1 MLSKEK
7 YLLEI
12 ITNLCIYCDYEVERV
27 SHYLDRSIYDRYLV
41 FITNVCNL
49 GSNFKVIFNER
60 K

>member
-7 YLLEI
+7 YFLEI
-12 ITNLCIYCDYEVERV
+12 ITNLCIYCDYDIDCV
-27 SHYLDRSIYDRYLV
+27 SSFLNKSVFYHYHD
-41 FITNVCNL
+41 FIVNVCNL